1 MVAVLT
7 QNGTGQRTGPAA
19 LREAPDRLR
28 PLSQVRNIGIVAH
41 IDAGKT
47 TTTERM
53 LYYAGRVYKMGE
65 VHDGT
70 TVMDWM
76 AQEKERGI
84 TITSAATTCFWRDAQ
99 VNIVDTP
106 GHVDFTIEVERSL
119 RVLDGA
125 VGVFCGV
132 GGVQSQ
138 TETVWHQAEHYR
150 VPRIAFVNKMDR
162 MGADFGAVVAEIRER
177 LGSNA
182 IPVQL
187 PWGREQEFRGLVNL
201 LTMKAVLFDDASL
214 GKVMQEQP
222 IPSELAAAAEKARA
236 ELVERVAEKDE
247 AVLAAYWE
255 NPDVDAGILMGGIRR
270 LTIANQ
276 MVPVLCGSALRNKG
290 VQHLLDAVVDY
301 LPSPLD
307 APPTPGV
314 HPVTGE
320 KIERVADDSAPLG
333 ALAFKIVND
342 PYLGRVAFIR
352 VYSGRVKR
360 GQTAYNP
367 RTKRRERIMRL
378 VRLHADTR
386 EEIEVLYSGEIG
398 AISGFADV
406 TTGDTLCTENA
417 QVRFESIRLPAPV
430 MFMAVEPRTRADR
443 DRLDEALAALSTE
456 DPTCVVSHDLE
467 TGQTI
472 LSGMGELHLEIL
484 RDRMLREYKV
494 QANTGKPTVSYHE
507 TVSARGEAEHVFD
520 REIAGKRQ
528 MARVAVVVVPRA
540 RGEGNL
546 VEIRLGRANIPPV
559 FCSAIDQGV
568 RDVLMTGVL
577 ARYPITDVGVS
588 VTDAGM
594 DPESSTEVA
603 FRTAAVMAMR
613 EAVTAASAELLE
625 PVMLLEIAT
634 PADYMG
640 EVLGDLNGRRG
651 RIREMISRGTTQVI
665 RAQVPLAEL
674 FGYSTAIRSLS
685 KGRASYTMQPERFDI
700 VPGALKAQ
708 LLNR

>member
-7 QNGTGQRTGPAA
+7 QKGTGQRSGPAA
-19 LREAPDRLR
+19 PREAPDRLR
-28 PLSQVRNIGIVAH
+28 PLAQVRNIGIVAH

-53 LYYAGRVYKMGE
+53 LFYAGRVYKMGE

-84 TITSAATTCFWRDAQ
+84 TITSAATTCFWRDVQ

-125 VGVFCGV
+125 IGVFCGV

-150 VPRIAFVNKMDR
+150 VPRLAFINKMDR
-162 MGADFGAVVAEIRER
+162 LGADFDAVVAEIRER

-182 IPVQL
+182 VPVQL
-187 PWGREQEFRGLVNL
+187 PWGREQDFRGVVDLV
-201 LTMKAVLFDDASL
+201 TMKAFDFEEATL
-214 GKVMQEQP
+214 GKVVHEQP
-222 IPSELAAAAEKARA
+222 VPSELAAAAEKARA

-247 AVLAAYWE
+247 TVLEAYLANADVATDVLAA
-255 NPDVDAGILMGGIRR
+255 GIRR
-270 LTIANQ
+270 LTTGNQ
-276 MVPVLCGSALRNKG
+276 LVPVLCGSALRNKG
-290 VQHLLDAVVDY
+290 VQQLLDAVVAY

-307 APPTPGV
+307 VPPTAGA

-320 KIERVADDSAPLG
+320 RVEREADDSAPLG

-352 VYSGRVKR
+352 VYSGRIRR
-360 GQTAYNP
+360 GQNAYNA
-367 RTKRRERIMRL
+367 RTRRRERVMRL

-386 EEIEVLYSGEIG
+386 EDVDVLYSGDIG
-398 AISGFADV
+398 AVGGMGDV
-406 TTGDTLCTENA
+406 TTGDTLCAENA
-417 QVRFESIRLPAPV
+417 QVRFESIRLPEPV

-443 DRLDEALAALSTE
+443 ERLEEALGELAAE
-456 DPTCVVSHDLE
+456 DPTCVVRHDPE

-507 TVSARGEAEHVFD
+507 TISGRSEADHVFD

-528 MARVAVVVVPRA
+528 MARVKLAVEPRL

-546 VEIRLGRANIPPV
+546 VEIRLGRGSIPPV
-559 FCSAIDQGV
+559 FCSAIDQGI

-577 ARYPITDVGVS
+577 ARYPITDVAVS
-588 VTDAGM
+588 VTDGGL

-613 EAVTAASAELLE
+613 EAVAAATPELLE

-651 RIREMISRGTTQVI
+651 KIREMISRGATQVI

-674 FGYSTAIRSLS
+674 FGYSTTIRSLS
-685 KGRASYTMQPERFDI
+685 KGRASYTMQPECFEI
-700 VPGALKAQ
+700 VPGALKEQ